1 MLFDRFATVM
11 IAIGAGLGLAATS
24 TIPTRMPS
32 PERPYPAA
40 RPDAYPEITA
50 VTYESYPV
58 APAPIFHRPM
68 RIAYWEQPWEEPEDL
83 PPAEAIPE
91 YEDYEIAPAPQI
103 IEDEEADLPAQA
115 DREMRQEAI
124 VMNILPTAS

>member
-11 IAIGAGLGLAATS
+11 IAIGAGLGLAVTS
-24 TIPTRMPS
+24 TIPTRMPT

-40 RPDAYPEITA
+40 RQDAYPEITA

-58 APAPIFHRPM
+58 ASAPIFHRPM
-68 RIAYWEQPWEEPEDL
+68 RIAYWEQPLEEPKDL
-83 PPAEAIPE
+83 PPADAIPD
-91 YEDYEIAPAPQI
+91 YEDYEIAPDPQV
-103 IEDEEADLPAQA
+103 IEDEEADLTAQA

-124 VMNILPTAS
+124 VMNIVPTAT